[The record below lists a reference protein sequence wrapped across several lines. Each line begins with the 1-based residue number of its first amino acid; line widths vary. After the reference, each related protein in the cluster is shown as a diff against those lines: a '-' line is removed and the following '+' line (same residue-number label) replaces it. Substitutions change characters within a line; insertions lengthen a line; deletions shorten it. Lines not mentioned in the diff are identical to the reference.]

1 MGMFFNSL
9 IARWTTNVMVMEL
22 PNLVVI
28 LVEPEEPGNVGFV
41 TRVLA
46 NFGVQE
52 LRIVGWDPREDM
64 VAQIYSVRAHKILD
78 SAGIYDDLPSALK
91 DIDAS
96 WATSARAGRNHSVTR
111 ALVPLKELPDP
122 TALEGKVALVFGRE
136 SSGLTNE
143 ELGLCDMAF
152 TISTSEGYPSLNL
165 SHAVA
170 ITLHHLFTSYASI
183 EPAEGVIPPRAA
195 TRTERDQVMIFLDEV
210 IDALPLKDYRKPI
223 AKQVFRNLL
232 GRSYMTGRE
241 VTTMTGVAR
250 KLYDLI
256 NDED

>member
-1 MGMFFNSL
+1 VSGVEFPN
-9 IARWTTNVMVMEL
+9 IA
-22 PNLVVI
+22 VI

-46 NFGVQE
+46 NFGVPE
-52 LRIVGWDPREDM
+52 LRITGWDPRDEM
-64 VAQIYSVRAHKILD
+64 LAQIYSVRAHEILD
-78 SAGIYDDLPSALK
+78 NANIYDDLAAALE
-91 DIDAS
+91 DVEAS
-96 WATSARAGRNHSVTR
+96 WAATARAGRNHSVTR
-111 ALVPLKELPDP
+111 ALVPLEELPDP
-122 TALEGKVALVFGRE
+122 ISREGKVALVFGRE

-143 ELGLCDMAF
+143 ELSLCDLGF

-170 ITLHHLFTSYASI
+170 IVLHHLFSNFAPE
-183 EPAEGVIPPRAA
+183 EPSDFVPPRAA
-195 TRTERDQVMIFLDEV
+195 TRTERDQVMVFLDEV
-210 IDALPLKDYRKPI
+210 IDALSLKDYRKPI

-250 KLYDLI
+250 KLNDLVK
-256 NDED
+256 DSEMDQED

>member
-1 MGMFFNSL
+1 LEF
-9 IARWTTNVMVMEL
+9 

-28 LVEPEEPGNVGFV
+28 LVEPEQPGNVGFV

-46 NFGVQE
+46 NFGVGE

-64 VAQIYSVRAHKILD
+64 IAQIYSVRAHEILD
-78 SAGIYDDLPSALK
+78 SAGIYDDLPSALE
-91 DIDAS
+91 DIEAA

-111 ALVPLKELPDP
+111 ALVPLENLPDP
-122 TALEGKVALVFGRE
+122 TSLEGKVALVFGRE

-143 ELGLCDMAF
+143 ELGLCEFAF

-170 ITLHHLFTSYASI
+170 IVLHHLYTKYASI
-183 EPAEGVIPPRAA
+183 EPVEGVIPPRAA
-195 TRTERDQVMIFLDEV
+195 TRTERDQVMVFLDEV
-210 IDALPLKDYRKPI
+210 IDALPLKDYRRPI

-241 VTTMTGVAR
+241 ITTMTGIAR
-250 KLYDLI
+250 KLYDLVK
-256 NDED
+256 DE

>member
-1 MGMFFNSL
+1 MPLEF
-9 IARWTTNVMVMEL
+9 

-28 LVEPEEPGNVGFV
+28 LVEPEQPGNVGFV

-46 NFGVQE
+46 NFGVGE

-64 VAQIYSVRAHKILD
+64 IAQIYSVRAHEILD
-78 SAGIYDDLPSALK
+78 SAGIYDDLPSALE
-91 DIDAS
+91 DIEAA

-111 ALVPLKELPDP
+111 ALVPLENLPDP
-122 TALEGKVALVFGRE
+122 TSLEGKVALVFGRE

-143 ELGLCDMAF
+143 ELGLCEFAF

-170 ITLHHLFTSYASI
+170 IVLHHLYTKYASI
-183 EPAEGVIPPRAA
+183 EPVEGVIPPRAA
-195 TRTERDQVMIFLDEV
+195 TRTERDQVMVFLDEV
-210 IDALPLKDYRKPI
+210 IDALPLKDYRRPI

-241 VTTMTGVAR
+241 ITTMTGIAR
-250 KLYDLI
+250 KLYDLVK
-256 NDED
+256 DE

>member
-1 MGMFFNSL
+1 
-9 IARWTTNVMVMEL
+9 MEL
-22 PNLVVI
+22 PNIVVV

-41 TRVLA
+41 SRVLA

-64 VAQIYSVRAHKILD
+64 TAQIFSVRANNILD
-78 SAGIYDDLPSALK
+78 SARIFDDLPSALEN
-91 DIDAS
+91 IEAA

-122 TALEGKVALVFGRE
+122 TPLEGKIALVFGRE

-143 ELGLCDMAF
+143 ELGLCELAF
-152 TISTSEGYPSLNL
+152 TIPTSETYPSLNL

-170 ITLHHLFTSYASI
+170 VVLHHLFSNYALELPSEI
-183 EPAEGVIPPRAA
+183 VLPRAA
-195 TRTERDQVMIFLDEV
+195 NRKERDQVMVFMDEV
-210 IDALPLKDYRKPI
+210 IDGLNLKDYRKPI

-232 GRSYMTGRE
+232 GRAYMTGRE
-241 VTTMTGVAR
+241 VTTMTGIAR
-250 KLYDLI
+250 KLYDLV
-256 NDED
+256 NECEKVED

>member
-1 MGMFFNSL
+1 
-9 IARWTTNVMVMEL
+9 MEF

-28 LVEPEEPGNVGFV
+28 LVEPEQPGNVGFV
-41 TRVLA
+41 TRILA

-64 VAQIYSVRAHKILD
+64 VAQIYSVRAHEILD
-78 SAGIYDDLPSALK
+78 SAGIYDDLPSALE
-91 DIDAS
+91 DIQAA

-111 ALVPLKELPDP
+111 ALVPLENLPDP
-122 TALEGKVALVFGRE
+122 TSLEGKVALVFGRE

-143 ELGLCDMAF
+143 ELGLCEFAF

-170 ITLHHLFTSYASI
+170 IVLHHLYTNYASV
-183 EPAEGVIPPRAA
+183 EPVEGVIPPRAA
-195 TRTERDQVMIFLDEV
+195 TRTERDQVMVFLDEV

-250 KLYDLI
+250 KLYDLVKENEKDDYSI
-256 NDED
+256 P

>member
-1 MGMFFNSL
+1 
-9 IARWTTNVMVMEL
+9 MEF

-41 TRVLA
+41 TRILA

-64 VAQIYSVRAHKILD
+64 VAQIYSVRAHEILD
-78 SAGIYDDLPSALK
+78 SAGIYVDLPSALE
-91 DIDAS
+91 DIEAAWAS
-96 WATSARAGRNHSVTR
+96 SARAGRNHSVTR
-111 ALVPLKELPDP
+111 ALVPLEELPDP
-122 TALEGKVALVFGRE
+122 TSRDGKVALVFGRE

-143 ELGLCDMAF
+143 ELGYCEFAF

-170 ITLHHLFTSYASI
+170 ITLHHLYTRYAPD
-183 EPAEGVIPPRAA
+183 EPIEGVIPPRAA
-195 TRTERDQVMIFLDEV
+195 TRRERDQVMIFLDEV

-241 VTTMTGVAR
+241 ITTMTGVVR

-256 NDED
+256 KEDD

>member
-1 MGMFFNSL
+1 
-9 IARWTTNVMVMEL
+9 MEF

-46 NFGVQE
+46 NFGVPE

-64 VAQIYSVRAHKILD
+64 VAQIYSVRAHEILD
-78 SAGIYDDLPSALK
+78 NAGIYEDLPAALK
-91 DIDAS
+91 GIEAA

-111 ALVPLKELPDP
+111 ALVPLEDIPDP
-122 TALEGKVALVFGRE
+122 TSREGKVALVFGRE
-136 SSGLTNE
+136 SSGLTND
-143 ELGLCDMAF
+143 ELGCCEFAF

-170 ITLHHLFTSYASI
+170 IVLHHLYTNYAPD
-183 EPAEGVIPPRAA
+183 EPKEGVIPPRAA
-195 TRTERDQVMIFLDEV
+195 TRTERDQVMVFLDEV

-241 VTTMTGVAR
+241 VTTMTGVVR
-250 KLYDLI
+250 KLYDLV
-256 NDED
+256 NEED

>member
-1 MGMFFNSL
+1 
-9 IARWTTNVMVMEL
+9 MEF

-28 LVEPEEPGNVGFV
+28 LVEPEQPGNVGFV

-64 VAQIYSVRAHKILD
+64 VAQIYSVRAHEILD
-78 SAGIYDDLPSALK
+78 SAGIYNDLPSALG
-91 DIDAS
+91 DIQAA

-111 ALVPLKELPDP
+111 ALVPLNELPDP
-122 TALEGKVALVFGRE
+122 TKLKGKVALIFGRE

-143 ELGLCDMAF
+143 ELGHCDLTF
-152 TISTSEGYPSLNL
+152 TISTAEGYPSLNL

-170 ITLHHLFTSYASI
+170 IVLHHLYTNYAPEI
-183 EPAEGVIPPRAA
+183 EREGVLPRAA
-195 TRTERDQVMIFLDEV
+195 TREERDQVMIFFDEV
-210 IDALPLKDYRKPI
+210 IDTLSLKEYRKPI

-250 KLYDLI
+250 KLNELVKDCKK
-256 NDED
+256 DEV

>member
-1 MGMFFNSL
+1 M
-9 IARWTTNVMVMEL
+9 AMEF

-28 LVEPEEPGNVGFV
+28 LVEPEQPGNVGFV
-41 TRVLA
+41 TRILA
-46 NFGVQE
+46 NFGVPE

-64 VAQIYSVRAHKILD
+64 IAQIYSVRAHEILD
-78 SAGIYDDLPSALK
+78 SAGIYDDLPSALE
-91 DIDAS
+91 DIEAA

-111 ALVPLKELPDP
+111 ALVPLENLPDP
-122 TALEGKVALVFGRE
+122 TSLEGKVALVFGRE

-143 ELGLCDMAF
+143 ELGLCEFAF

-170 ITLHHLFTSYASI
+170 IVLHHLYTRYATI
-183 EPAEGVIPPRAA
+183 EPVEGVIPPRAA
-195 TRTERDQVMIFLDEV
+195 TRTERDQVMVFLDDV
-210 IDALPLKDYRKPI
+210 IDALPLKDYRRPI

-241 VTTMTGVAR
+241 ITTMTGIAR
-250 KLYDLI
+250 KLYDLV
-256 NDED
+256 NEED

>member
-1 MGMFFNSL
+1 MP
-9 IARWTTNVMVMEL
+9 MEF
-22 PNLVVI
+22 PNLAVI
-28 LVEPEEPGNVGFV
+28 LVEPEQPGNVGFV

-46 NFGVQE
+46 NFGVQD

-64 VAQIYSVRAHKILD
+64 VAQIYSVRAHEILD
-78 SAGIYDDLPSALK
+78 SARIYDDLPSALE
-91 DIDAS
+91 DIEAA

-111 ALVPLKELPDP
+111 ALVPLENLPDP
-122 TALEGKVALVFGRE
+122 TSLEGKVALVFGRE

-143 ELGLCDMAF
+143 ELGLCEFAF

-170 ITLHHLFTSYASI
+170 IVLHHLYTHYASI
-183 EPAEGVIPPRAA
+183 EPVEGVIPPRAA
-195 TRTERDQVMIFLDEV
+195 TRTERDQVMVFLDEV

-241 VTTMTGVAR
+241 ITTMTGVAR
-250 KLYDLI
+250 KLYDLVK
-256 NDED
+256 EDD

>member
-1 MGMFFNSL
+1 
-9 IARWTTNVMVMEL
+9 MEF

-28 LVEPEEPGNVGFV
+28 LVEPEQPGNVGFV

-46 NFGVQE
+46 NFGVGE

-64 VAQIYSVRAHKILD
+64 IAQIYSVRAHEILD
-78 SAGIYDDLPSALK
+78 SAGIYDDLPSALE
-91 DIDAS
+91 DIEAA

-111 ALVPLKELPDP
+111 ALVPLENLPDP
-122 TALEGKVALVFGRE
+122 TSLEGKVALVFGRE

-143 ELGLCDMAF
+143 ELGLCEFAF

-170 ITLHHLFTSYASI
+170 IVLHHLYTKYASI
-183 EPAEGVIPPRAA
+183 EPVEGVIPPRAA
-195 TRTERDQVMIFLDEV
+195 TRTERDQVMVFLDEV
-210 IDALPLKDYRKPI
+210 IDALPLKDYRRPI

-241 VTTMTGVAR
+241 ITTMTGIAR
-250 KLYDLI
+250 KLYDLVK
-256 NDED
+256 DE

>member
-1 MGMFFNSL
+1 
-9 IARWTTNVMVMEL
+9 MEF

-28 LVEPEEPGNVGFV
+28 LVEPEQPGNVGFV
-41 TRVLA
+41 TRILA
-46 NFGVQE
+46 NFGVPE

-64 VAQIYSVRAHKILD
+64 IAQIYSVRAHEILD
-78 SAGIYDDLPSALK
+78 SAGIYDDLPSALE
-91 DIDAS
+91 DIEAA

-111 ALVPLKELPDP
+111 ALVPLENLPDP
-122 TALEGKVALVFGRE
+122 TSLEGKVALVFGRE

-143 ELGLCDMAF
+143 ELGLCEFAF

-170 ITLHHLFTSYASI
+170 IVLHHLYTRYATI
-183 EPAEGVIPPRAA
+183 EPVEGVIPPRAA
-195 TRTERDQVMIFLDEV
+195 TRTERDQVMVFLDDV
-210 IDALPLKDYRKPI
+210 IDALPLKDYRRPI

-241 VTTMTGVAR
+241 ITTMTGIAR
-250 KLYDLI
+250 KLYDLV
-256 NDED
+256 NEED

>member
-1 MGMFFNSL
+1 
-9 IARWTTNVMVMEL
+9 MEF

-52 LRIVGWDPREDM
+52 LRIVGWDPREEM
-64 VAQIYSVRAHKILD
+64 IAQIYSVRAHEILD
-78 SAGIYDDLPSALK
+78 SAGIYNDLPSALV
-91 DIDAS
+91 DIEAA

-111 ALVPLKELPDP
+111 ALVPLEELPDP
-122 TALEGKVALVFGRE
+122 TALDGKVALVFGRE
-136 SSGLTNE
+136 SSGLNNE
-143 ELGLCDMAF
+143 ELGLCELAF

-170 ITLHHLFTSYASI
+170 IVLHHLFTKYASI
-183 EPAEGVIPPRAA
+183 EPKEGVVPPRAA
-195 TRTERDQVMIFLDEV
+195 TRTERDQVMVFLDEV
-210 IDALPLKDYRKPI
+210 IEALPLKDYRKPI

-250 KLYDLI
+250 KLYDLVTETDS
-256 NDED
+256 NED

>member
-1 MGMFFNSL
+1 
-9 IARWTTNVMVMEL
+9 MEF

-28 LVEPEEPGNVGFV
+28 LVEPEQPGNVGFV

-46 NFGVQE
+46 NFGVPE

-64 VAQIYSVRAHKILD
+64 VAQIYSVRAHEILD
-78 SAGIYDDLPSALK
+78 NAGIYDDLPSALE
-91 DIDAS
+91 DIEAAWAS
-96 WATSARAGRNHSVTR
+96 SARAGRNHSVTR

-122 TALEGKVALVFGRE
+122 TSREGKVALVFGRE

-143 ELGLCDMAF
+143 ELSCCEFAF
-152 TISTSEGYPSLNL
+152 NISTSDGYPSLNL

-170 ITLHHLFTSYASI
+170 ITLHHLFTNYTSI
-183 EPAEGVIPPRAA
+183 EPVEGVIPPRAA
-195 TRTERDQVMIFLDEV
+195 TRTERDQVMVFLDEV

-241 VTTMTGVAR
+241 ITTMTGVAR

-256 NDED
+256 NEDD

>member
-1 MGMFFNSL
+1 MIGSL
-9 IARWTTNVMVMEL
+9 MPMEF

-28 LVEPEEPGNVGFV
+28 LVEPEQPGNVGFV

-64 VAQIYSVRAHKILD
+64 IAQIYSVRAHEILD
-78 SAGIYDDLPSALK
+78 SAVIYDDLSSALEE
-91 DIDAS
+91 IDAA

-111 ALVPLKELPDP
+111 ALVPLENLPDP

-143 ELGLCDMAF
+143 ELALCDFAF

-170 ITLHHLFTSYASI
+170 IVLHHIFTHYAPE
-183 EPAEGVIPPRAA
+183 EPREITFPRAA
-195 TRTERDQVMIFLDEV
+195 TRAERNQVMVFLDEV
-210 IDALPLKDYRKPI
+210 IDSLNLKDYRKPI

-250 KLYDLI
+250 KLNDLVK
-256 NDED
+256 DDD